1 MESVQALYLSRFLNL
16 GAVLLEASNSCIFSF
31 HQNSDCFVQTS
42 PRSAFCKTHS
52 DSFGVNLS
60 FHEQCWGKESYHKEA
75 GSTVLSRLLFQ
86 LHDHRRKKKDAELKT
101 RPSFYEEVV
110 DFGRK
115 TKKKN
120 IYKKIFVCN
129 SLPCN

>member
-16 GAVLLEASNSCIFSF
+16 GTVLLEASNSCIFSF

-75 GSTVLSRLLFQ
+75 GSPVLSRLLFQ
-86 LHDHRRKKKDAELKT
+86 LHDHRRKKKDAELKI

-115 TKKKN
+115 TKKKKEY
-120 IYKKIFVCN
+120 I
-129 SLPCN
+129 